1 MTIEELKQ
9 FFDER
14 PSLSVNGVTLEAGLS
29 ESYLSK
35 ILRDTRPLSS
45 KTVDK
50 LKPVLKKYG
59 YGCK

>member
-1 MTIEELKQ
+1 MTIQELKQ
-9 FFDER
+9 FFEER

-35 ILRDTRPLSS
+35 ILRGNRSLSQ
-45 KTVDK
+45 KTIDK

-59 YGCK
+59 YGCE